1 MRRTPKT
8 IKKRWLPNMS
18 AAVVLRQFSAAPTY
32 EFRLAV
38 SKRGEYQYSIWR
50 TPSSAATGL
59 EPAEQIGVLRGEA
72 ARIIE
77 NRVIR
82 LLARARIHLG
92 PICLGEKRKW
102 SVDEDRA
109 LTLGLLFRVLAPM
122 RNVERIREIA
132 ERIDEMSRE
141 EAGYWLGMSIYRQ
154 NSRRVLAALRLLLTT
169 K

>member
-1 MRRTPKT
+1 MPATV
-8 IKKRWLPNMS
+8 
-18 AAVVLRQFSAAPTY
+18 ALRQVSAVPAY

-38 SKRGEYQYSIWR
+38 NARGEYEYAIWR
-50 TPSSAATGL
+50 APSSATTGL
-59 EPAEQIGVLRGEA
+59 ESSEQIGVLRGET
-72 ARIIE
+72 ARIVE

-82 LLARARIHLG
+82 LLARTRIQLG

-102 SVDEDRA
+102 TVDEDRA

-132 ERIDEMSRE
+132 ERIEEMSRE